1 MSAVLILPVAATPG
15 AREVRTSGAGSAVL
29 EDMYLML
36 FGRGTAVTPPAAGQR
51 PIVT

>member
-1 MSAVLILPVAATPG
+1 MSAILILPAATTPG

-29 EDMYLML
+29 EDMYLMV
-36 FGRGTAVTPPAAGQR
+36 FGRGTAVTPRAVGQR